1 MAGSGKPRKASGADA
16 RQRAALVEFC
26 RVWGSRFGGDTPA
39 APPIQGKQP
48 MPALGPRLR
57 QTLELLLAGD
67 GEKQIAGKLALSRHT
82 VHDYVKDVYR
92 RFGVSSRAELLS
104 LWVRR

>member
-1 MAGSGKPRKASGADA
+1 MAGSEKPRRASGADS
-16 RQRAALVEFC
+16 RQRETLVEFC
-26 RVWGSRFGGDTPA
+26 RVWKSRLGGEVPPA
-39 APPIQGKQP
+39 SPISGKTP

-67 GEKQIAGKLALSRHT
+67 GEKQIAGKLSLSRHT
-82 VHDYVKDVYR
+82 VHDYVKVVYR